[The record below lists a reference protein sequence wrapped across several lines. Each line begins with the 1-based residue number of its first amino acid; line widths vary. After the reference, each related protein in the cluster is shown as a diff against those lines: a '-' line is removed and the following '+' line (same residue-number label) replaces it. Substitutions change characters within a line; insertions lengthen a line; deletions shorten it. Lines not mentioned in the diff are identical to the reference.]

1 MFFYESLR
9 LFIYFYAFLRNFMIF
24 YGNPYLFFKARDYIR
39 LSTVYF
45 LTLFLIDQNSTVSG
59 LGQDWIENSRYLCF
73 HPYLLPPKG
82 KER

>member
-9 LFIYFYAFLRNFMIF
+9 LFIYFYAFLRNFIIF
-24 YGNPYLFFKARDYIR
+24 YGNPYLFFKARGFIR

-45 LTLFLIDQNSTVSG
+45 LTLFLIDQNSTVSVF
-59 LGQDWIENSRYLCF
+59 GQDWIVNLAYLCF